1 MIARSGLLLVDK
13 PQGPTSH
20 DVVARSR
27 RIFHEKKI
35 GHAGTLD
42 PMATGLL
49 ALAVGSATR
58 LLRFVQSETK
68 IYSGTVRLG
77 VATDSLD
84 ADGAVIATAEVPE
97 LNEALVAAAALRL
110 TGPQM
115 QVPPMVS
122 AIKVGGR
129 RLYEIARE
137 GGEVV
142 REARSIT
149 IDSFDLAPTAERDV
163 WTFRTTCSTGTYVR
177 VLLSDL
183 AESLGTLGH
192 LTALRRESSG
202 SHSVSNAWALENL
215 ERAVIEGQNVLIP
228 PLEMVAHLPRAVARG
243 ETLVSLRFGKQV
255 DLDELQGADEG
266 AVVDASGS
274 LVAIVHRRDD
284 RYQPDVVLA

>member
-1 MIARSGLLLVDK
+1 
-13 PQGPTSH
+13 
-20 DVVARSR
+20 
-27 RIFHEKKI
+27 
-35 GHAGTLD
+35 
-42 PMATGLL
+42 MATGLL

-215 ERAVIEGQNVLIP
+215 ERAVIEGQNVLLP